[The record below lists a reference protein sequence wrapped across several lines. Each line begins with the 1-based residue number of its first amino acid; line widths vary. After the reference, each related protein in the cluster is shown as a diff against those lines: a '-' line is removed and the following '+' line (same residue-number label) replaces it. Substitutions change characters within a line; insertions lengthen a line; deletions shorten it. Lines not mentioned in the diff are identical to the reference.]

1 MFAQKKWGKN
11 KTKVAKSDF
20 IWVNI
25 IQNYETNLTSN
36 SVANTPIYVQLPI
49 LAKST
54 ESESELLVKLAKKF
68 KIVQK
73 ITNLNYLWSKQLI
86 SKCSKKTHGE

>member
-36 SVANTPIYVQLPI
+36 SVANTPIYAQLPI

-54 ESESELLVKLAKKF
+54 ESELLVKLAKKF

-73 ITNLNYLWSKQLI
+73 IVQLQI
-86 SKCSKKTHGE
+86 